1 MCHFLQIK
9 LPTHLV
15 ELGTV
20 NFLPATKGLRRWIH
34 IDSLMIKSSE
44 LLVRGMAIEHLSL
57 VKIVK
62 FKLGGGFGRKARMML
77 VRRGV
82 NYETAS
88 GTCTLVVVPA
98 TAASHILD
106 HKIKMN
112 RTIKPSKFF
121 SFHIKINSLTPSTWI
136 FSFLPEST
144 FYKWIIALQTPSPFW
159 YPLLQWI
166 KNQNKKSP
174 HHKDLFSLSSLRTR
188 YDNKIWNT
196 NIYWSAE
203 KNWRSNWKIVAISTK
218 DW

>member
-1 MCHFLQIK
+1 MCHFLPIK
-9 LPTHLV
+9 LPTHLI
-15 ELGTV
+15 ELSTL
-20 NFLPATKGLRRWIH
+20 NFLPTTKGLRRWIH

-44 LLVRGMAIEHLSL
+44 LLVWGMAIEHLSL
-57 VKIVK
+57 VKIIK
-62 FKLGGGFGRKARMML
+62 FKFRCGFGWETRVML

-88 GTCTLVVVPA
+88 RTCTLVVVPA

-121 SFHIKINSLTPSTWI
+121 SFHIKTNSLTTSTWI
-136 FSFLPEST
+136 FSFLLEST

-159 YPLLQWI
+159 SPLLQWI

-174 HHKDLFSLSSLRTR
+174 HHKGLFSRSSLRTR

-203 KNWRSNWKIVAISTK
+203 KNWRFNWKSAAISMK